1 MLGKLLKY
9 ELRATGR
16 QVLPLCGGMVAF
28 ALLRRLLG
36 LLQITRAWPG
46 LDDALDSLG
55 IGLFVL
61 LLIVCTAAV
70 VIVLIVRYYRNLY
83 TDEGYLM
90 NTLPVSPTQNLLA
103 KTFAAVIW
111 QAVSVLALLLSVFIS
126 VIDTHIWRQLLFG
139 LAQMNISLQ
148 HFLILQQGYVPLITI
163 ETILM
168 IFVGAFAG
176 MMQFYAAI
184 SLGQFIRRHRV
195 LGAVVFYF
203 GLNFAFSIL
212 STLVMLPLGLIGN
225 DVTTLNM
232 LPQVLALWFGITLL
246 LTLIEGIVCFVLAR
260 WCLSKK
266 LELE

>member
-16 QVLPLCGGMVAF
+16 QVLPLCAGMVAF

-55 IGLFVL
+55 IGLFAL
-61 LLIVCTAAV
+61 LLIACTAAV

-111 QAVSVLALLLSVFIS
+111 QIVAVLALLLSVFIS
-126 VIDTHIWRQLLFG
+126 IVNSVVWRQIVLAFAQIHLDLQRFLL
-139 LAQMNISLQ
+139 
-148 HFLILQQGYVPLITI
+148 LQQGLAPLII
-163 ETILM
+163 VELILLF
-168 IFVGAFAG
+168 FVSAFAG
-176 MMQFYAAI
+176 MLQFYAAI

-203 GLNFAFSIL
+203 GLNFAFSLL
-212 STLVMLPLGLIGN
+212 SMVIMLPLGLFGDN
-225 DVTTLNM
+225 FYSVNTLPHIM
-232 LPQVLALWFGITLL
+232 ALSFGLTLL

-260 WCLSKK
+260 WCLAKK

>member
-46 LDDALDSLG
+46 LNEALDSLG
-55 IGLFVL
+55 IGLFTL
-61 LLIVCTAAV
+61 LLIACTAAV
-70 VIVLIVRYYRNLY
+70 FIVLIVRYYRNLY

-90 NTLPVSPTQNLLA
+90 NTLPVSPTQNLLS
-103 KTFAAVIW
+103 KMFAAVIW

-126 VIDTHIWRQLLFG
+126 VIDTHVWRQIVFG
-139 LAQMNISLQ
+139 FAQMNLSFQ
-148 HFLILQQGYVPLITI
+148 HFLLLQQGLVPLITI
-163 ETILM
+163 EIILLV
-168 IFVGAFAG
+168 IIGAFAD
-176 MMQFYAAI
+176 MLKFYAAI

-203 GLNFAFSIL
+203 GLNFAFSVL
-212 STLVMLPLGLIGN
+212 STLIMLPLGLMGN
-225 DVTTLNM
+225 DITSM
-232 LPQVLALWFGITLL
+232 AALPQVLALSFGITLL
-246 LTLIEGIVCFVLAR
+246 LTILEGVVCFLLAR
-260 WCLSKK
+260 WCLAKK

>member
-46 LDDALDSLG
+46 LDGALDSLG
-55 IGLFVL
+55 IGLFTL
-61 LLIVCTAAV
+61 LLIACTVAV
-70 VIVLIVRYYRNLY
+70 FIVLIMRYYRNLY

-90 NTLPVSPTQNLLA
+90 NTLPVSPTQNLPA
-103 KTFAAVIW
+103 KTFVAVIW
-111 QAVSVLALLLSVFIS
+111 QVAALVALLISVFIS
-126 VIDTHIWRQLLFG
+126 VVGTPVSRQIALGF
-139 LAQMNISLQ
+139 AEMNIELQ
-148 HFLILQQGYVPLITI
+148 HLFLLHQGFVLIIAI
-163 ETILM
+163 ETILV
-168 IFVGAFAG
+168 IFISAFAG
-176 MMQFYAAI
+176 MLQFYAAI

-203 GLNFAFSIL
+203 GLNFAFSVL
-212 STLVMLPLGLIGN
+212 SMLVMLPLGLLGN
-225 DVTTLNM
+225 RFTAVTM
-232 LPQVLALWFGITLL
+232 LPQAIALSFGLTLL
-246 LTLIEGIVCFVLAR
+246 LTLVEGIVCFFLAR
-260 WCLSKK
+260 WCLAKK

>member
-55 IGLFVL
+55 IGLFTL
-61 LLIVCTAAV
+61 LLIACTVAV
-70 VIVLIVRYYRNLY
+70 FIVLIMRYYRNLY

-90 NTLPVSPTQNLLA
+90 NTLPVSASQNLLA

-111 QAVSVLALLLSVFIS
+111 QVVALAALLISVFIS
-126 VIDTHIWRQLLFG
+126 VVDTNVSRQIA
-139 LAQMNISLQ
+139 LAFAEISIEFQ
-148 HFLILQQGYVPLITI
+148 HLSILYQSLVPLIVV
-163 ETILM
+163 ETILL
-168 IFVGAFAG
+168 FLVSAFAS
-176 MMQFYAAI
+176 MLQFYASI

-203 GLNFAFSIL
+203 GLNFAFSVL
-212 STLVMLPLGLIGN
+212 SMLVMLPLGLLGN
-225 DVTTLNM
+225 RFTAANM
-232 LPQVLALWFGITLL
+232 LPQAIALSFGLTLL
-246 LTLIEGIVCFVLAR
+246 LTLIEGIVCFFLAR

>member
-55 IGLFVL
+55 IGLFTL
-61 LLIVCTAAV
+61 LLIACTAAV
-70 VIVLIVRYYRNLY
+70 FIVLIMRYYRNLY

-90 NTLPVSPTQNLLA
+90 NTLPVSATQNLMA

-111 QAVSVLALLLSVFIS
+111 QAVAVLALLLSVFIS
-126 VIDTHIWRQLLFG
+126 VVNTSVWRQIVLGFAEMHLSFQRFLL
-139 LAQMNISLQ
+139 
-148 HFLILQQGYVPLITI
+148 LQQGLVPLV
-163 ETILM
+163 ILES
-168 IFVGAFAG
+168 ILLFFVSAFAS
-176 MMQFYAAI
+176 MLQFYAAI

-195 LGAVVFYF
+195 LGAIVFYF
-203 GLNFAFSIL
+203 GLNFAFSVL
-212 STLVMLPLGLIGN
+212 SMLIMLPLGLMGDN
-225 DVTTLNM
+225 FYSVNA
-232 LPQVLALWFGITLL
+232 LPQILALTLGLTLL
-246 LTLIEGIVCFVLAR
+246 LTLIEGVVCFVLAH
-260 WCLSKK
+260 WCLAKK

>member
-55 IGLFVL
+55 IGLFTL
-61 LLIVCTAAV
+61 LLIACTAAV
-70 VIVLIVRYYRNLY
+70 FIVLIMRYYRNLY

-111 QAVSVLALLLSVFIS
+111 QAVSMLTLLLSIFIS
-126 VIDTHIWRQLLFG
+126 VIDTLVWRQLVLGF
-139 LAQMNISLQ
+139 AEMNLSLQ
-148 HFLILQQGYVPLITI
+148 HFLLLQQGYVPLITI

-168 IFVGAFAG
+168 VIVSAFAG
-176 MMQFYAAI
+176 MLQFYAAI
-184 SLGQFIRRHRV
+184 SPGQFIRRHRV
-195 LGAVVFYF
+195 LGAIVFYF
-203 GLNFAFSIL
+203 GLNFAFSVL
-212 STLVMLPLGLIGN
+212 SMLLMLPLGLMGN
-225 DVTTLNM
+225 NFYSVNA
-232 LPQVLALWFGITLL
+232 LPQILALTLGLTLL
-246 LTLIEGIVCFVLAR
+246 LTLIEGVVCFVLAH
-260 WCLSKK
+260 WCLAKK